1 MVTTRWNGNMSFEA
15 KTPDGK
21 VVLMDVPGTEGAL
34 GVSPKVL
41 LIVGL
46 TGCTGMDT
54 VSILEKMKV
63 PKYEFRIEADYH
75 STEEHPKIYDRIHLR
90 YYFHFEGEPPKDKV
104 SKAVELSQTKY
115 CGVSAMLKK
124 AAEIT
129 YEILYE

>member
-1 MVTTRWNGNMSFEA
+1 MVTTHWKGNMSFVAETA
-15 KTPDGK
+15 DGK
-21 VVLMDVPGTEGAL
+21 IVPMDVPGTEGAT
-34 GVSPKVL
+34 GASPKIL

-63 PKYEFRIEADYH
+63 TNFGLRIEADYH
-75 STEEHPKIYDRIHLR
+75 ATDEHPKIYDRIHLR
-90 YYFHFEGEPPKDKV
+90 YFFHFEEEPPKDKV
-104 SKAVELSQTKY
+104 NKAVELSQTKY
-115 CGVSAMLKK
+115 CGVSAMLRK